1 MAITEQKGMMTPP
14 EKEEEETTET
24 SEFEIPKGAKKVF
37 AELAKIGLSLAV
49 TSGSDAQ
56 QLGALEAIQDRYDAD
71 AEKQN
76 LLLKETKAAN
86 EKERQRRLNKL
97 NNLKETKRKQ
107 IQFGFSVLSDS
118 GIESDIDKLVTGG
131 IKIDKNDPKL
141 ARYIGKIY
149 EEQRLLGHSDD
160 RIRSS
165 IRNQLFTSMKS
176 GEMPFPGFADLPDY
190 KVDATDKQMREL
202 SLKESKRRGN
212 IFERIAEGIDPET
225 DAKKQIAGMTGTLPP
240 EAEESQIPTSQRI
253 KMVGFATDTERTRLL
268 RDANIKAAAEE
279 NVKPVYNERGDS
291 VTGFAGENKD
301 GIKTAQDIMTLMPF
315 MSDAQYSAED
325 SGELYKDAK
334 DIITFAINQAE
345 KLPEFSKDPEKT
357 FKDVMNNIKGDLSKL
372 DSPAKVE
379 YIKNLKDN
387 KGEVKQILTKTET
400 LEDKLGT
407 KEEIRELINSGEAKR
422 RSDGI
427 TFIIAKPETGEVIEF
442 IYERDKVQDWKVI
455 GTTKPG
461 GLGLKGGVNKG
472 ESEAIKTIK
481 ESGLKGEELKKALD
495 LEDEFQKRYS
505 KQRK

>member
-24 SEFEIPKGAKKVF
+24 SGFEIPKGAKKVF

-49 TSGSDAQ
+49 TSGNDAQ

-253 KMVGFATDTERTRLL
+253 KMVGFATDTERVRLV
-268 RDANIKAAAEE
+268 REANVLAAAEQK
-279 NVKPVYNERGDS
+279 VKPVYNERGDS
-291 VTGFAGENKD
+291 VTGFAGENKK
-301 GIKTAQDIMTLMPF
+301 GIKVAKDIMALMPF

-325 SGELYKDAK
+325 SSELYKDAK
-334 DIITFAINQAE
+334 DITTFAMNQAK
-345 KLPEFSKDPEKT
+345 KLPGFSDNPEKT
-357 FKDVMNNIKGDLSKL
+357 FNDVMNNIKGDLSKL

-379 YIKNLKDN
+379 YIKNIKDN
-387 KGEVKQILTKTET
+387 KGEELTLLSKTET
-400 LEDKLGT
+400 LEEKLGT

-422 RSDGI
+422 GSDGN
-427 TFIIAKPETGEVIEF
+427 TFRIVKPETGEVIEF
-442 IYERDKVQDWKVI
+442 IYEREEVKDWKVI
-455 GTTKPG
+455 AKTKSG
-461 GLGLKGGVNKG
+461 GLGLEGGLDKG
-472 ESEAIKTIK
+472 ENEAIKTIK
-481 ESGLKGEELKKALD
+481 ESGLKGEELKKALA
-495 LEDEFQKRYS
+495 LEEKFQKRHGNQI
-505 KQRK
+505 K